1 MTVPTYFLS
10 YSREDIEDI
19 KTIAGI
25 LKIHGIETWQDTA
38 NLGAGI
44 SEERI
49 RRAIREESDGLL
61 FLATAQSVR
70 SDFIRAV
77 ELPEAERKFKMTNFQ
92 IVPIFGLPID
102 AVTAELQDCLT
113 VPISNFNGVQ
123 VTKCDATQDM
133 VTVAERAAEIIL
145 EDISIEPRD
154 PLDIGLSSKQNVSDN
169 VALHLDFGSFFQGG
183 LPPEESWSKQ
193 FRPALER
200 VKNALVARN
209 LLVLRLHGFAHLSLA
224 CLFGHVFRS
233 TAGFKLEI
241 RQITKN
247 KTTIWATAA
256 TFGKSPLKTAELPG
270 SIGSRNLCVKINL
283 MSPDD
288 SSVIRYRQE
297 HGILYRTTL
306 EFYPEEYPLLITE
319 AEAVAIAAD
328 MVNKIKEMH
337 ARYDTNTV
345 HLFAAIPIGLAV
357 MIGHNLN
364 ACGTIQ
370 CHEFDNG
377 RREYFAS
384 CTLR

>member
-1 MTVPTYFLS
+1 MTVPVYFLS

-19 KTIAGI
+19 KTVAKI

-61 FLATAQSVR
+61 FLATAHSVR
-70 SDFIRAV
+70 SDFIRAA
-77 ELPEAERKFKMTNFQ
+77 ELPEAERKCKKTNFQ
-92 IVPIFGLPID
+92 IVPIFGLPIET
-102 AVTAELQDCLT
+102 VTEELQDCLT
-113 VPISNFNGVQ
+113 VPISNFNGVK
-123 VTKCDATQDM
+123 VMRRNAPQDM
-133 VTVAERAAEIIL
+133 VAVAERAAEIIL
-145 EDISIEPRD
+145 QDINIEPHH
-154 PLDIGLSSKQNVSDN
+154 PLEIGLSSKQRVSDD
-169 VALHLDFGSFFQGG
+169 VALHLDFKSFFQSG
-183 LPPEESWSKQ
+183 LPPKESWSKQ
-193 FRPALER
+193 FHPAIER

-209 LLVLRLHGFAHLSLA
+209 LLVLRLHSFAHLSLA
-224 CLFGHVFRS
+224 CLFGHVLRS

-241 RQITKN
+241 RQITNN

-256 TFGKSPLKTAELPG
+256 TPGKNPLKAAELPG

-288 SSVIRYRQE
+288 SSVIRYRKE
-297 HGILYRTTL
+297 HGILYRATL
-306 EFYPEEYPLLITE
+306 EFHPEKYPLLISE
-319 AEAVAIAAD
+319 AEAVVIAAD
-328 MVNKIKEMH
+328 LVNKIKEMH

-345 HLFAAIPIGLAV
+345 HLFAAVPIGLAV
-357 MIGHNLN
+357 MIGHNIN

-377 RREYFAS
+377 RREYFPS

>member
-61 FLATAQSVR
+61 FLATAHSVR

-77 ELPEAERKFKMTNFQ
+77 ELPEAECKFKKTNFQ
-92 IVPIFGLPID
+92 ILPIFGLPID

-123 VTKCDATQDM
+123 VTKCDAPQDM

-154 PLDIGLSSKQNVSDN
+154 PLDIGLSSKQKVSND
-169 VALHLDFGSFFQGG
+169 VALHLDFRSFFHGG
-183 LPPEESWSKQ
+183 LPPKESWSEQ

-247 KTTIWATAA
+247 KTTTWATAA
-256 TFGKSPLKTAELPG
+256 TSGKSPLKAAELPG

-288 SSVIRYRQE
+288 SSVIRYRKE
-297 HGILYRTTL
+297 HGILYRATL
-306 EFYPEEYPLLITE
+306 EFHPEKHPLLISE
-319 AEAVAIAAD
+319 AEAVVITAD
-328 MVNKIKEMH
+328 LVNKIKEMH

-345 HLFAAIPIGLAV
+345 HLFAAIPLGLAV

-377 RREYFAS
+377 RREYFPS
-384 CTLR
+384 CTLI

>member
-61 FLATAQSVR
+61 FLGTAHSVR

-77 ELPEAERKFKMTNFQ
+77 ELPEAEREFKKTNFQ

-123 VTKCDATQDM
+123 VTKCDAPQDM

-154 PLDIGLSSKQNVSDN
+154 PLDIGLSSKQKVSDD
-169 VALHLDFGSFFQGG
+169 VALHLDFRSFFQSG
-183 LPPEESWSKQ
+183 LPPKESWSEQ

-241 RQITKN
+241 RQITRN

-256 TFGKSPLKTAELPG
+256 TSGKSPLKAAELPG

-288 SSVIRYRQE
+288 SSVIRYRKE

-306 EFYPEEYPLLITE
+306 EFHPEEYPLLISE

-328 MVNKIKEMH
+328 LVNKIKEMH

-357 MIGHNLN
+357 MVGHNLN

-377 RREYFAS
+377 RREYFPS
-384 CTLR
+384 CTLI

>member
-19 KTIAGI
+19 KTIARI

-61 FLATAQSVR
+61 FLATAHSVR

-77 ELPEAERKFKMTNFQ
+77 ELPEAERKCKKTNFQ
-92 IVPIFGLPID
+92 IVPIFGLPIKT
-102 AVTAELQDCLT
+102 VTADLQDCLT
-113 VPISNFNGVQ
+113 VPISNFNGVK
-123 VTKCDATQDM
+123 VTRCDAPRDM
-133 VTVAERAAEIIL
+133 VAVAERAAEIIL
-145 EDISIEPRD
+145 KDISIEPRD
-154 PLDIGLSSKQNVSDN
+154 PLKIGLSSMQEASDD
-169 VALHLDFGSFFQGG
+169 VALHLDFRSFFQTG
-183 LPPEESWSKQ
+183 LPPKESWSKQ

-209 LLVLRLHGFAHLSLA
+209 LFVLRLHGFAHLSLA

-241 RQITKN
+241 RQITNN
-247 KTTIWATAA
+247 KTTIWETAA
-256 TFGKSPLKTAELPG
+256 TSGKSPLKATELPG

-288 SSVIRYRQE
+288 SSVIRYRKE
-297 HGILYRTTL
+297 HGILYRATL
-306 EFYPEEYPLLITE
+306 EFHPEKYPLLISE
-319 AEAVAIAAD
+319 AEAVVIAAD
-328 MVNKIKEMH
+328 LVNKIKEMH

-345 HLFAAIPIGLAV
+345 HLFAAVPIGLAV
-357 MIGHNLN
+357 MIGHNIN

-377 RREYFAS
+377 RREYFPS
-384 CTLR
+384 CTLI